1 MVVAQDVTA
10 SKAMLRRRVLEARR
24 SMSAA
29 DRAADAASLTSFLL
43 DLPETASARCVAAYY
58 SFGTEPSTTTALSTL
73 KADGVRV
80 LLPVLRPDL
89 DLDWAI
95 YDPRR
100 EPPQDHTGASASSGE
115 RLGVAAVSTVDLL
128 VVPALAVARDGTRL
142 GRGGG
147 SYDRALSRVP
157 ATTPVVAL
165 LYAGELLDR
174 VPREDHDRAVTVAV
188 QPDGVHRLPL
198 AVPS

>member
-1 MVVAQDVTA
+1 MVVAQDVTS
-10 SKAMLRRRVLEARR
+10 SKAELRRRVLGARR

-29 DRAADAASLTSFLL
+29 DRTSDAATLTRFLL
-43 DLPETASARCVAAYY
+43 DLPEIASARRVAAYY
-58 SFGTEPSTTTALSTL
+58 SFGSEPSTTSVLTTL
-73 KADGVRV
+73 TADGVRV
-80 LLPVLRPDL
+80 LLPVLRQDR

-100 EPPQDHTGASASSGE
+100 EPAQGHTGAWTPPGE
-115 RLGVAAVSTVDLL
+115 RLGVAAVSTVDLV

-174 VPREDHDRAVTVAV
+174 VPREDHDRAVTLAV
-188 QPDGVHRLPL
+188 LPDGVHRLPL